1 MTDKILNEE
10 VHLMKTANQSRRML
24 DALWDIF
31 ASVKLTVVTLTL
43 LAATSVLGTF
53 IPQKADPSFYIRA
66 YGEFAYRLMQ
76 VFDILDMYY
85 SWWFQT
91 LIGILAINITVCT
104 IKRWPSIWKIISSKN
119 LRVETIKKKSPIK
132 EFSNPRHP
140 NELLPLYKAYI
151 GKKYKRVEISSEKP
165 NLMIVAEKGRWTRLG
180 VPAVH
185 LSIVIILAGALI
197 GSFLGFDGFVN
208 IPEGQSA
215 NSIRLRNSDATLPL
229 GFEVRCEDFDV
240 SFYDSGSPKE
250 FRSSLTILENG
261 EKVAEKDIIV
271 NDPLRYKG
279 INFFQS
285 SYGQTPPNRVQIK
298 FTSSKSSESQQHN
311 LSMGQTIGLPDGEGQ
326 FTLLRYTGNYSF
338 RGTMIGEAIVGFL
351 EKPGKESQEIALP
364 LRFPTFDKMRKGDWF
379 ISVDG
384 YEDAFYTGLQVTKDP
399 GVPIVYLGFVLL
411 LVGCWIAF
419 FMSHQKIVV
428 DLQPSTN
435 SSRISIYGVTNRNR
449 VGFEMASHQLG
460 EDLSKL

>member
-10 VHLMKTANQSRRML
+10 VHLMKTANKSKRML

-31 ASVKLTVVTLTL
+31 ASVKLTVVILIL
-43 LAATSVLGTF
+43 LATTSVLGTF

-104 IKRWPSIWKIISSKN
+104 IKRWPAIWKIVSSKN
-119 LRVETIKKKSPIK
+119 LRVETIKKKKPIG
-132 EFSNPRHP
+132 EFSDSRNPD
-140 NELLPLYKAYI
+140 ELLPLYKAYI
-151 GKKYKRVEISSEKP
+151 WKKYRRVEISSEKP
-165 NLMIVAEKGRWTRLG
+165 GMTIVAEKGRWTRLG

-185 LSIVIILAGALI
+185 VSIVIILAGALI
-197 GSFLGFDGFVN
+197 GSFMGFDGFVN

-215 NSIRLRNSDATLPL
+215 NSIRLRNSDASLPL
-229 GFEVRCEDFDV
+229 GFEVRCEDFKV

-261 EKVAEKDIIV
+261 KKVAEKDIIV

-279 INFFQS
+279 VNFFQS
-285 SYGQTPPNRVQIK
+285 SYGQTPPQKIQIRL
-298 FTSSKSSESQQHN
+298 TSSNSGEIQQHN
-311 LSMGQTIGLPDGEGQ
+311 LSMGQTVDLPDETGQ
-326 FTLLRYTGNYSF
+326 FTFLRYTGNYSF
-338 RGTMIGEAIVGFL
+338 RGKMIGEAIVGIL
-351 EKPGKESQEIALP
+351 EKPGKKPQEIALP

-399 GVPIVYLGFVLL
+399 GVPVVYLGFVLL
-411 LVGCWIAF
+411 IVGCWIAF
-419 FMSHQKIVV
+419 FMSHKKIVV

-435 SSRISIYGVTNRNR
+435 SSRITVYGVTNRNR
-449 VGFEMASHQLG
+449 VGFEIASHQLG
-460 EDLSKL
+460 EELSNL